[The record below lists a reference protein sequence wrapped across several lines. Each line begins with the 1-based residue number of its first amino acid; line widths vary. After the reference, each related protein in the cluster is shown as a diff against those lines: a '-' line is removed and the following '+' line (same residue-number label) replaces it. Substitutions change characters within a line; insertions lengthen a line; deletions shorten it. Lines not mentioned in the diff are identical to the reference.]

1 MNIRIDLNKRDLL
14 SIAVLSILFFS
25 LAVWNLG
32 LTQTPITTWQT
43 TENEAFYIDLGEPA
57 SVGTVYFLVKN
68 GSANVQVYTGSPGNW
83 SDNRSFAIPTSYYSW
98 SEVNINS
105 LTQYVRFDFEQGSIE
120 VAEMAL
126 LSQDNK
132 RIAIAAIDDENAS
145 DPNLSKLIDE
155 QNLVQCPPT
164 YMSETIFDEIYF
176 VRTAENYLK
185 LQHPYEWTH
194 PPLGKLIIA
203 AGISVF
209 GYNPFG
215 WRIMGV
221 IFATLMIPLIYILGK
236 KLFGTW
242 IGAFASAFLLTFDFM
257 HFTMA
262 RMATVD
268 TYVVFFSLASQLF
281 FLIYLKDV
289 LKSGWNAPV
298 QPLFLAVL
306 FFALGFSTKWLVLYG
321 FAGQL
326 AIFAALRLKEVAK
339 LKKSLS
345 DKIYAF
351 TDHPFSVLLGFLLVA
366 VLVYFL
372 TYIPDMLAGR
382 SVIEVLGLQGGMFE
396 YHSKLTATHPYA
408 SSLWTWPLMLRPV
421 WLYVSYLPL
430 SVKSTVVLLGN
441 PAVWW
446 VGFASIIAIAIEIAD
461 GEKLVSLLRAAI
473 GKKKHSQ
480 VRLRSADTVSS
491 VRDGNQESEVGAKLR
506 NSMIIVVGFL
516 IFTVTA
522 ICSEVFNYHSFLLA
536 FPIYTGMLLAVYGMV
551 SNLGRHEAKD
561 IALMFITALFFFA
574 WLPYVFMS
582 RVTFIYH
589 FYVNVPFLCLASAYF
604 LSKYWSTKWG
614 KVTAV
619 AYFASVV
626 GMFGLFYSVIS
637 GTPAPTSWIDSL
649 KWLNGWGF

>member
-14 SIAVLSILFFS
+14 TIAVLSILFFS

-32 LTQTPITTWQT
+32 ATQTPVTTEQISAGQDFYVDLGASTAVKSVILLLKEGSFNLTISVGSVENWQVAASNVAFSYNSENQRWAEEYYKWCEVSISQT
-43 TENEAFYIDLGEPA
+43 TRYIKFTFNQSPYNTVIAEIAVIDSNNQQIPIASINNADSENQWL
-57 SVGTVYFLVKN
+57 N
-68 GSANVQVYTGSPGNW
+68 
-83 SDNRSFAIPTSYYSW
+83 
-98 SEVNINS
+98 
-105 LTQYVRFDFEQGSIE
+105 
-120 VAEMAL
+120 
-126 LSQDNK
+126 
-132 RIAIAAIDDENAS
+132 
-145 DPNLSKLIDE
+145 LIDE
-155 QNLVQCPPT
+155 QDKIQYPIT
-164 YMSETIFDEIYF
+164 YSSQTYFDEIYF
-176 VRTAENYLK
+176 VRSAEQYLK
-185 LQHPYEWTH
+185 LQVPYEWTH

-209 GYNPFG
+209 GYSPFG

-221 IFATLMIPLIYILGK
+221 IAATLMIPLIYILGK

-268 TYVVFFSLASQLF
+268 TYVVLFSLASQLF

-289 LKSGWNAPV
+289 LKNGWKAPV
-298 QPLFLAVL
+298 QPLFLAIL

-326 AIFAALRLKEVAK
+326 AILAALRLKEVAK
-339 LKKSLS
+339 LKKGLS

-372 TYIPDMLAGR
+372 IYIPDMLAGR
-382 SVIEVLGLQGGMFE
+382 SVIDVLGLQGGMYN
-396 YHSKLTATHPYA
+396 YHATLTATHPF
-408 SSLWTWPLMLRPV
+408 SSSWWTWSLMLRPV

-430 SVKSTVVLLGN
+430 SVKSTIVLLGN

-446 VGFASIIAIAIEIAD
+446 VGFACVI
-461 GEKLVSLLRAAI
+461 
-473 GKKKHSQ
+473 
-480 VRLRSADTVSS
+480 
-491 VRDGNQESEVGAKLR
+491 
-506 NSMIIVVGFL
+506 
-516 IFTVTA
+516 
-522 ICSEVFNYHSFLLA
+522 
-536 FPIYTGMLLAVYGMV
+536 LAVERAV
-551 SNLGRHEAKD
+551 RRDLACTF
-561 IALMFITALFFFA
+561 IATFFFFQ
-574 WLPYVFMS
+574 WLPYALIS

-589 FYVNVPFLCLASAYF
+589 FYVSVPFLCLASAYF

-614 KVTAV
+614 KVAAV
-619 AYFASVV
+619 AYFAIVV
-626 GMFGLFYSVIS
+626 VMFGLFYSVIS